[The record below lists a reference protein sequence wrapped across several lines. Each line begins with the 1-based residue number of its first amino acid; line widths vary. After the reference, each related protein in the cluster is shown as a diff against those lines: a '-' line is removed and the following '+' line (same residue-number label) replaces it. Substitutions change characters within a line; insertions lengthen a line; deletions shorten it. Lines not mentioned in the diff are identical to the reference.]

1 MNART
6 DLPPPWLPLPG
17 VPEPAPAVP
26 AKAAEPD
33 AAAAE
38 RVAVVLRLQAAAMAQ
53 PDWTGAAAAVAT
65 ELATVLGC
73 ERVAIGWRTDGS
85 TVVKAESHRAEVAAA
100 RAPARALAAAMDE
113 ALDQQATLVH
123 PMPPGSQTR
132 IVRAHD
138 ELSRAEG
145 GASLCTVPLAD
156 GGELLGA
163 LLLERQ
169 PRGFGA
175 DEVVLAEHCACLLAP
190 LLALKRR
197 QQRSLARHALDELR
211 GLRERLLGPGHPTA
225 KLLMASA
232 AGAALMLAASAAVP
246 GAYRVSADAR
256 IEGAVQRVL
265 TAPVDGFV
273 HQVHVRPGDVVQQGQ
288 LLAELS
294 RDELQLERRRW
305 QSEAQQ
311 QEHAYGEALARH
323 ERTQMVI
330 ALSRADEARAQL
342 ELAEQSIRRSRL
354 EAPFDGVV
362 IQGDLSQ
369 SLGAPVK
376 RGDVLLTLAQ
386 GEGYRVIVEVDER
399 DIADVKPGQT
409 GTVTLAAAP
418 ARPLPIRVTR
428 VTPVAATVDGRN
440 AFEVE
445 ADVQPGAQPLRPGL
459 RGAARIDAG
468 ERPLLWIATHR
479 VVDWLRLQWWL
490 WLA

>member
-6 DLPPPWLPLPG
+6 DLPAGWMPVPGLPEPP
-17 VPEPAPAVP
+17 PEPAEGDAPAL
-26 AKAAEPD
+26 ADRLAA
-33 AAAAE
+33 
-38 RVAVVLRLQAAAMAQ
+38 VLRLQATAMSQ
-53 PDWTGAAAAVAT
+53 PDWTAAAAAVAT
-65 ELATVLGC
+65 ELAATLAC
-73 ERVAIGWRTDGS
+73 ERVAIGWRVDGS
-85 TVVKAESHRAEVAAA
+85 TVVKAVSHSAEVAAA

-123 PMPPGSQTR
+123 PMPPGSQPR

-138 ELSRAEG
+138 ELARAEG
-145 GASLCTVPLAD
+145 GASLCTVPLVD
-156 GGELLGA
+156 GGRLLGA
-163 LLLERQ
+163 LLFERL

-175 DEVVLAEHCACLLAP
+175 DEVALAEHCACLIAP
-190 LLALKRR
+190 LLALKRQ
-197 QQRSLARHALDELR
+197 QQRSLPRHALDELR
-211 GLRERLLGPGHPTA
+211 ALRERLLGPGHPTA
-225 KLLMASA
+225 KLLLVSA
-232 AGAALMLAASAAVP
+232 AAAALMLAASAALP

-273 HQVHVRPGDVVQQGQ
+273 HQVHVRPGDAVQRGQ

-311 QEHAYGEALARH
+311 HEHAYGEALARH

-342 ELAEQSIRRSRL
+342 DLAEQSIRRSRL

-386 GEGYRVIVEVDER
+386 GEGYRVVVEVDER
-399 DIADVKPGQT
+399 DIADVRPGQA

-418 ARPLPIRVTR
+418 SRPLPIRVTR

-445 ADVQPGAQPLRPGL
+445 ADVDAGAQPLRPGL
-459 RGAARIDAG
+459 RGAARIEAG

-490 WLA
+490 WVA